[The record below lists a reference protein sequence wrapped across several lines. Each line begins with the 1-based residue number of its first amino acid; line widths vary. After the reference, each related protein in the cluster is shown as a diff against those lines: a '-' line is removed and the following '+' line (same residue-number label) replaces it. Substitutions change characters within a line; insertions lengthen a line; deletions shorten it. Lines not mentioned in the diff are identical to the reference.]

1 MFNHN
6 LHKEMKNLLT
16 YLFIASVGLFLFGC
30 DKPAPTELIDDTDP
44 AEYEILGKDIND
56 EFYSSGFDTTGIT
69 QDLQQLPNL
78 IALSGIKV
86 TDIYGNMDEF
96 SFAQSIFFNRS
107 QKIFSPSGRFLGYR
121 SVIPGIVRFDNK
133 TARIVPFHIR
143 YRENDTLRD
152 TTLGNKYV
160 LFSGRGGIGD
170 DFHYRHNSQ
179 MNFHIN
185 IFFGEEVSFDIPT
198 PREITGNVEIL
209 GSRNHDNL
217 RALLQWTRGNTQDI
231 TIVIGARLRN
241 KNIVMPLY
249 SVKTRDDG
257 RLLIPPRFI
266 NQIPFQHFDRIVFTF
281 IRRFENTIATNGD
294 NLRVSSQS
302 IHSIIVNL
310 P

>member
-1 MFNHN
+1 
-6 LHKEMKNLLT
+6 MKKLLT

-30 DKPAPTELIDDTDP
+30 DKPAPTELFDDSQEDL

-56 EFYSSGFDTTGIT
+56 EFYSNGFDTTGIT
-69 QDLQQLPNL
+69 QDLQEIPNL

-86 TDIYGNMDEF
+86 TNIHGSTDEF
-96 SFAQSIFFNRS
+96 SFAQSVFFDRTE
-107 QKIFSPSGRFLGYR
+107 KIFSPGNRLLGFK

-133 TARIVPFHIR
+133 IARIVPFHIR
-143 YRENDTLRD
+143 YRENNVLRD

-170 DFHYRHNSQ
+170 DFHYRHNSL

-185 IFFGEEVSFDIPT
+185 IFFGGPVSFDIPT

-209 GSRNHDNL
+209 GRRNQGNL

-231 TIVIGARLRN
+231 TIIIGARLRDRQ
-241 KNIVMPLY
+241 IVMPLY

-266 NQIPFQHFDRIVFTF
+266 NQIPFQHFDRIVFTL
-281 IRRFENTIATNGD
+281 IRRFENTIDTNGGD
-294 NLRVSSQS
+294 LLISSQS